1 MQDSNNRPELVY
13 MDHAAT
19 TGVDPKVIE
28 AMLPFFGQRFGNPS
42 SIYTFA
48 QDAAN
53 AVDTARD
60 QVARALHARN
70 SEIVFT
76 SGGTESDNTALRSAA
91 FALREHGN
99 HIVTT
104 AIEHH
109 AVLHACEWLEGMGFE
124 ITYLKPDGEGFIA
137 PEQVS
142 DATTER
148 TTVVSI
154 MYANNEIGVIE
165 PLTEIGSAVRQKST
179 EFGHPIVFHTDAVQ
193 APGWLPLDVDALGV
207 DMLSLSAHKFNGP
220 KGVGILYTRHGTPF
234 AAQAMGGSQER
245 NRRAGTENTPGIVGT
260 GLALELAEAG
270 RIRSLEGDDAVLKM
284 RDRLI
289 EGITA
294 IPNTRLNGPR
304 STGRLAN
311 NVNVS
316 LARAEAES
324 ILINLDF
331 AGVAAS
337 SGSACTSGSID
348 PSHVLLALGLRQDMA
363 RNSLR
368 LTLGRENSESDVDR
382 LLEVLPSIVERVRRL
397 TGSSS

>member
-1 MQDSNNRPELVY
+1 MADSNDRPGLIY
-13 MDHAAT
+13 LDHAAT
-19 TGVDPKVIE
+19 TAVGTRVIE
-28 AMLPFFGQRFGNPS
+28 AMLPFFGERFGNPS
-42 SIYTFA
+42 SIYAFA
-48 QDAAN
+48 QDAAH
-53 AVDTARD
+53 AAQAARD
-60 QVARALHARN
+60 QIARVLNARN

-91 FALREHGN
+91 FALREHGD

-109 AVLHACEWLEGMGFE
+109 AVLHTCEWLAGLGFE
-124 ITYLKPDGEGFIA
+124 VTYLKPDGEGFIA
-137 PEQVS
+137 PEQVLE
-142 DATTER
+142 AINER
-148 TTVVSI
+148 TTVVSV

-165 PLTEIGSAVRQKST
+165 PIAGIGRAVREKAA
-179 EFGHPIVFHTDAVQ
+179 ELRHPIVFHSDAVQ
-193 APGWLPLDVDALGV
+193 AAGWLSLDVDALGV

-220 KGVGILYTRHGTPF
+220 KGVGVLYLRHRSPF

-245 NRRAGTENTPGIVGT
+245 NRRAGTENTPGIVGM
-260 GLALELAEAG
+260 GLAIELAEAA
-270 RIRSLEGDDAVLKM
+270 RVRSLEGDDSVLLK

-294 IPNTRLNGPR
+294 IPKTRLNGPR
-304 STGRLAN
+304 SDGRLPN

-316 LARAEAES
+316 FAGVEPES
-324 ILINLDF
+324 VLVNLDF

-382 LLEVLPSIVERVRRL
+382 VLEVLPPLIERVRRL
-397 TGSSS
+397 S